1 MDGHGFSDLRAG
13 PKEAVRAFWRSC
25 KKSLGVSHL
34 YLIFLQYPWKNN
46 LSNCSVPLRSNITTS
61 LEFFPQIYPSLLQ
74 FLEKSSKGYGREL
87 RKFILVMQK
96 ATERAVRI
104 ASQIVELCEQN
115 ADVVAKSKSLFRMKS
130 LES

>member
-1 MDGHGFSDLRAG
+1 MGLVISVTAQ
-13 PKEAVRAFWRSC
+13 KKRSMLSVEFQEIARSFTSPHSPWN
-25 KKSLGVSHL
+25 KKSFKMLL
-34 YLIFLQYPWKNN
+34 
-46 LSNCSVPLRSNITTS
+46 LRSNITTS
-61 LEFFPQIYPSLLQ
+61 LEFFPQIYQSLLQ

-115 ADVVAKSKSLFRMKS
+115 ADVVAKSKNLFRMKS

>member
-1 MDGHGFSDLRAG
+1 MGLVISVTAQ
-13 PKEAVRAFWRSC
+13 KKRSVLSVEFQEIARSFTSPLSPWN
-25 KKSLGVSHL
+25 KKSFKMLL
-34 YLIFLQYPWKNN
+34 
-46 LSNCSVPLRSNITTS
+46 LRSNITTS
-61 LEFFPQIYPSLLQ
+61 LEFFPQIYQSLLQ

-115 ADVVAKSKSLFRMKS
+115 ADVVAKSKNLFRMKS

>member
-1 MDGHGFSDLRAG
+1 MGLVISVTAQ
-13 PKEAVRAFWRSC
+13 KKRSVL
-25 KKSLGVSHL
+25 SVEFQEIEEFHISTVSMG
-34 YLIFLQYPWKNN
+34 KNDFKM
-46 LSNCSVPLRSNITTS
+46 LLLRSNITTS
-61 LEFFPQIYPSLLQ
+61 LEFFPQIYQSLLQ

-115 ADVVAKSKSLFRMKS
+115 ADVVAKSKNLFRMKS